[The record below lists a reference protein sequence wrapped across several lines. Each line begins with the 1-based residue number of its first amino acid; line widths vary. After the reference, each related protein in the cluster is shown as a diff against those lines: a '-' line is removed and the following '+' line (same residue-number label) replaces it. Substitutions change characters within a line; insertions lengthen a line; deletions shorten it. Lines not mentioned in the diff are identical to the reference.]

1 MVQIDT
7 KFSKPHAS
15 SQQKQKEKEKKY
27 SLTKSARLFM
37 HPHSTQHKNF
47 CAVSIHNISKIQF
60 ALQQMS
66 GMLSQGRNDN
76 KIG

>member
-15 SQQKQKEKEKKY
+15 SQQKKKKRKKK
-27 SLTKSARLFM
+27 SPNKSASFVM
-37 HPHSTQHKNF
+37 HPQHTTEEF
-47 CAVSIHNISKIQF
+47 CAVSIYNISKIQF
-60 ALQQMS
+60 ALQQMP

-76 KIG
+76 